1 MKRRSLVQPQAKGQM
16 RERACNGDD
25 TARVVQAERM
35 RSSKENRRT
44 TTRTT
49 TRRRSLDGW
58 VEDSGS
64 CKTAGRSRRRQQ
76 RGGLKMSGISG
87 R

>member
-1 MKRRSLVQPQAKGQM
+1 MKRRGVVQPQAKCQM
-16 RERACNGDD
+16 RERACKGGD

-44 TTRTT
+44 KRTT
-49 TRRRSLDGW
+49 RRSLDVW

-64 CKTAGRSRRRQQ
+64 C
-76 RGGLKMSGISG
+76 
-87 R
+87 